1 MNCHYFKNQTSKRPI
16 YFNSQRVPFHEAQ
29 ALIKKI
35 LPDAGFT
42 SAYETISK
50 WPGYQPTSLINLD
63 NVADA
68 LGVKSV
74 FYKNEAERFGLKSF
88 KALGGAYAVHKCLE
102 MLIGKN
108 HISDHKSPKI
118 KKMIAGITVTSATD
132 GNHGKSVAWGAKM
145 FGCKCVIF
153 IHEKVSK
160 NRENALKKYG
170 AQVVR
175 AGKNYDESVKI
186 AQEKAKENDW
196 HVISDTSYAGYS
208 TIPKHVMNGYEVM
221 IYEAV
226 IKQSVR
232 PTHVFLQT
240 GVGSLAAG
248 VTASLFRNLDYSPR
262 IILVDPE
269 NADCWVQSIK
279 HQEPV
284 ACEGSLDT
292 YMAGLACGTV
302 SVIAW
307 EILSK
312 TIEASMS
319 ISDLDAARAMR
330 CLKFCKRSHYA
341 IEAGESATAGL
352 AGLILTSNTS
362 SLKQQLKINK
372 DSQILIIGS
381 EGVTDRDIY
390 NKIVTNEL
398 LSET

>member
-1 MNCHYFKNQTSKRPI
+1 MCIRDS
-16 YFNSQRVPFHEAQ
+16 FNSRRVPFNEAQ

-108 HISDHKSPKI
+108 HVSDHKSPKI

-232 PTHVFLQT
+232 P
-240 GVGSLAAG
+240 
-248 VTASLFRNLDYSPR
+248 
-262 IILVDPE
+262 
-269 NADCWVQSIK
+269 
-279 HQEPV
+279 
-284 ACEGSLDT
+284 
-292 YMAGLACGTV
+292 V
-302 SVIAW
+302 S
-307 EILSK
+307 
-312 TIEASMS
+312 
-319 ISDLDAARAMR
+319 
-330 CLKFCKRSHYA
+330 
-341 IEAGESATAGL
+341 
-352 AGLILTSNTS
+352 
-362 SLKQQLKINK
+362 
-372 DSQILIIGS
+372 
-381 EGVTDRDIY
+381 
-390 NKIVTNEL
+390 
-398 LSET
+398 